1 MVKRLL
7 WLLTLL
13 FLATG
18 TFAEAQ
24 QQKKIP
30 RIGYLALG
38 TRAAYRFEAFR
49 QGLRQLGYAEG
60 KDFVIEYRSGDG
72 TLHRLNELAAELVR
86 LKVDVIVTTGP
97 TPTRAAKAATATI
110 PIVMTQ
116 DPDPVSNGF
125 VASLAR
131 PGGNITGLS
140 NLAPEISG

>member
-1 MVKRLL
+1 MMKRLL
-7 WLLTLL
+7 WLVTLL

-38 TRAAYRFEAFR
+38 TLSVNPDRTDALR

-60 KDFVIEYRSGDG
+60 KDLVIEDRYADG
-72 TLHRLNELAAELVR
+72 KLDRLNELAADLVR

-97 TPTRAAKAATATI
+97 APTRAAKAATTTI

-116 DPDPVSNGF
+116 DP
-125 VASLAR
+125 
-131 PGGNITGLS
+131 
-140 NLAPEISG
+140 